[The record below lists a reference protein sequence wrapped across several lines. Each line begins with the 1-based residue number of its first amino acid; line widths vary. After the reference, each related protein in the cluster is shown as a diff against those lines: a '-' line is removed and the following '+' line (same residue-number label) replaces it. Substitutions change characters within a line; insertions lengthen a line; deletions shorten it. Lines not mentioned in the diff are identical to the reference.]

1 MTLILKI
8 LECGGN
14 VFDAASLAVKA
25 ALFNTRIPRVTA
37 AVQDGGSIDLTLS
50 DDPFDCERLDI
61 DRVPNLVTICKI
73 GEHCVVDPSAEEEV
87 CSSANVVI
95 GVSNDAKGKS
105 GRKYIQ
111 KRDEPCPDLYYF

>member
-1 MTLILKI
+1 M
-8 LECGGN
+8 
-14 VFDAASLAVKA
+14 
-25 ALFNTRIPRVTA
+25 FNTRIPRVTA

-95 GVSNDAKGKS
+95 GVSNGKEGILTTS
-105 GRKYIQ
+105 KRKHDCFLFYLL
-111 KRDEPCPDLYYF
+111 KVHE